1 MATGVSVNSNC
12 YDVYQDLKLRKKYKY
27 IIFKISDDLT
37 EIVVDKYS
45 ESSDYDDFVGS
56 LPTDKCRFAVYDFEY
71 EIPNEG
77 MRDKILFYIW
87 SPDNAR
93 IKDKM
98 MFAASK
104 EYIRKKLDG
113 IFTEIQCTDL
123 AETAHDVVL
132 DKVLRMTG

>member
-1 MATGVSVNSNC
+1 MATGVSVNSQC
-12 YDVYQDLKLRKKYKY
+12 YDTYQELKLRKKYKF
-27 IIFKISDDLT
+27 ITFRISDDLT
-37 EIVVDKYS
+37 EIIVDKFS
-45 ESSDYDDFVGS
+45 ESKDYDDFVAS
-56 LPTDKCRFAVYDFEY
+56 LPADKCRFAVYDFEY

-123 AETAHDVVL
+123 SETSHDVVL

>member
-1 MATGVSVNSNC
+1 
-12 YDVYQDLKLRKKYKY
+12 
-27 IIFKISDDLT
+27 
-37 EIVVDKYS
+37 
-45 ESSDYDDFVGS
+45 
-56 LPTDKCRFAVYDFEY
+56 
-71 EIPNEG
+71 

-123 AETAHDVVL
+123 SETAHDVVL

>member
-12 YDVYQDLKLRKKYKY
+12 YDVYQELKLRKKYKF

-37 EIVVDKYS
+37 EIVVDKFS
-45 ESSDYDDFVGS
+45 ESSDYDEFVTS
-56 LPTDKCRFAVYDFEY
+56 LPPDKCRFAVYDFEY

-123 AETAHDVVL
+123 AETAHEVVL